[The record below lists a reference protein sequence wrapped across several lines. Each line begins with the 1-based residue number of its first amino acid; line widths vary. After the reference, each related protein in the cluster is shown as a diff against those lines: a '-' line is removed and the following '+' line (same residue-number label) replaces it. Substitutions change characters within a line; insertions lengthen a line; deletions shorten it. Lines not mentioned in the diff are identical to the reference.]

1 VKKSVS
7 GKWEVGSG
15 IGRAISLLAKFCFT
29 VTSYFILS
37 TSCLHSDGKIISL
50 TFHDGPNPKSTPQLL
65 KILDDANV
73 KATFFVVGKMAEK
86 YPELVKEIHERGHQ
100 LANHTYNHKNL
111 TTLSITEVI
120 SELSRTRLL
129 IKDITGVDTYLFTP
143 PGGQYNSRVIK
154 EANSCGYK
162 MALWSVFPEDHRNPS
177 PVIYEKVISTSRD
190 GSVVLLHNGPP
201 DTIDALPKI
210 IEKLKARDFNFTT
223 LSELLT
229 QGKGKHIVYPRD

>member
-1 VKKSVS
+1 MRKKNVRCPVS
-7 GKWEVGSG
+7 NVFFKNKLFV
-15 IGRAISLLAKFCFT
+15 
-29 VTSYFILS
+29 FILFAMLLTLDFGPW
-37 TSCLHSDGKIISL
+37 TSDCHSSEKIISL

-86 YPELVKEIHERGHQ
+86 YPGLVKEIYKRGHQ
-100 LANHTYNHKNL
+100 IANHTYDHKNL
-111 TTLSITEVI
+111 NTLSTIEVI

-129 IKDITGVDTYLFTP
+129 IKEITGVNTYLFTP
-143 PGGQYNSRVIK
+143 PGGHYNAKVISD
-154 EANSCGYK
+154 ANSCGYK

-177 PVIYEKVISTSRD
+177 PVIYEKVVSDSQD

-210 IEKLKARDFNFTT
+210 IEKLKARGFTFTT
-223 LSELLT
+223 LSELLSKN
-229 QGKGKHIVYPRD
+229 KGKHIVYPRD

>member
-1 VKKSVS
+1 MKQ
-7 GKWEVGSG
+7 
-15 IGRAISLLAKFCFT
+15 IGDCKRFLLLSAIYYL
-29 VTSYFILS
+29 LS
-37 TSCLHSDGKIISL
+37 TTCLYSDDKIISL

-65 KILDDANV
+65 KILDEANV

-86 YPELVKEIHERGHQ
+86 YPELVKEIHKRGHQ
-100 LANHTYNHKNL
+100 IASHTYNHKNL

-143 PGGQYNSRVIK
+143 PGGHYNSQIIK

-177 PVIYEKVISTSRD
+177 PVIYEKVVSNSRD
-190 GSVVLLHNGPP
+190 GSVVVLHNGPP

-210 IEKLKARDFNFTT
+210 IEKLKARDFKFTT

>member
-1 VKKSVS
+1 MRNAEQTRNRR
-7 GKWEVGSG
+7 GTRMWF
-15 IGRAISLLAKFCFT
+15 LLLLIT
-29 VTSYFILS
+29 LS
-37 TSCLHSDGKIISL
+37 PYHLITCLHCDDKIISL

-65 KILDDANV
+65 KILDDANI
-73 KATFFVVGKMAEK
+73 KATFFVVGKMVEK
-86 YPELVKEIHERGHQ
+86 YPELLREIHKRGHQ
-100 LANHTYNHKNL
+100 IANHTYNHKNL
-111 TTLSITEVI
+111 KTLSTTEVI

-129 IKDITGVDTYLFTP
+129 IKDITGVDSYLYTP

-177 PVIYEKVISTSRD
+177 PIIYEKVITTSRD

-210 IEKLKARDFNFTT
+210 IEKLKARDFKFTT

>member
-1 VKKSVS
+1 VRKSVS

-15 IGRAISLLAKFCFT
+15 IGRAISLLSKFCFAAT
-29 VTSYFILS
+29 FYFLLS
-37 TSCLHSDGKIISL
+37 TSCLHSDDKIISL

-65 KILDDANV
+65 KILDDANI

-86 YPELVKEIHERGHQ
+86 YPELLREIHKRGHQ
-100 LANHTYNHKNL
+100 IANHTYNHKNL
-111 TTLSITEVI
+111 TTLSTTEVI

-129 IKDITGVDTYLFTP
+129 IKEITDVDTYLFTP
-143 PGGQYNSRVIK
+143 PGGHYNSQVIK
-154 EANSCGYK
+154 EASSCGYK
-162 MALWSVFPEDHRNPS
+162 MALWSVFPEDHRNTS
-177 PVIYEKVISTSRD
+177 PVIYEKVVSNSRD

-210 IEKLKARDFNFTT
+210 IEKLKARGFKFTT
-223 LSELLT
+223 LSELLK